1 MDLEIMRDPRVRSVR
16 WRDLTRLNKIEVV
29 SELIMP
35 APWLL
40 ASLYA
45 ARQGWYP
52 VALGLSFVF
61 FLTGL
66 RVVHGAYHYT
76 LGLTRAGCE
85 WVMFVL
91 SVLMLG
97 SMHAVQINH
106 LQHHKHCMD
115 DEDVEAMSA
124 RMSAWRAILIGPAFP
139 VLLHANALR
148 LARPRQLRWIGA
160 ELLANAAWVAWVFGL
175 SGAPVLA
182 YHVIAMGIGQCL
194 TAFFA
199 VWTVH
204 HDCDRSHYIARTLRG
219 RILTFVTFDMFYHV
233 EHHLFPQVPTCRLP
247 QLAARLDQAAPEL
260 QTKRVI
266 GSGSGE
272 VPQPATELN

>member
-1 MDLEIMRDPRVRSVR
+1 MDLEIMRDPRVRSVQ
-16 WRDLTRLNKIEVV
+16 WRDLTRLNKLEVI
-29 SELIMP
+29 SELILP
-35 APWLL
+35 VPWLL
-40 ASLYA
+40 ASLYTA
-45 ARQGWYP
+45 QQAWYP
-52 VALGLSFVF
+52 IALGLSFVF

-76 LGLTRAGCE
+76 LGLARVGCE

-115 DEDVEAMSA
+115 DEDVEAISA
-124 RMSAWRAILIGPAFP
+124 RMSAWRAILVGPLFP
-139 VLLHANALR
+139 VLLHANALK
-148 LARPRQLRWIGA
+148 LARPRQLKWIGA
-160 ELLANAAWVAWVFGL
+160 ELLANAAWVAWVLGPA
-175 SGAPVLA
+175 GIPVLR
-182 YHVIAMGIGQCL
+182 YHVIAMAVGQCL

-219 RILTFVTFDMFYHV
+219 RIMGLVTFDMFYHV

-260 QTKRVI
+260 QEKRVI
-266 GSGSGE
+266 GT
-272 VPQPATELN
+272 PDLPRPTTEMPGA

>member
-1 MDLEIMRDPRVRSVR
+1 MDLEIMRDPRVRSVQ
-16 WRDLTRLNKIEVV
+16 WRDLTRLNKLEVV

-91 SVLMLG
+91 SIFMLG

-124 RMSAWRAILIGPAFP
+124 RMSAWKAILVGPAFP
-139 VLLHANALR
+139 VLLHANEVPGEQPIPPEGAIDEAVETAKR
-148 LARPRQLRWIGA
+148 FCGA
-160 ELLANAAWVAWVFGL
+160 E
-175 SGAPVLA
+175 APGFVN
-182 YHVIAMGIGQCL
+182 GI
-194 TAFFA
+194 
-199 VWTVH
+199 
-204 HDCDRSHYIARTLRG
+204 
-219 RILTFVTFDMFYHV
+219 
-233 EHHLFPQVPTCRLP
+233 
-247 QLAARLDQAAPEL
+247 LAAVLRERQSSNGGDA
-260 QTKRVI
+260 
-266 GSGSGE
+266 GSG
-272 VPQPATELN
+272 